1 MEINAR
7 IYKARKDAGL
17 TQDELAE
24 AVGKT
29 RGAVAQWEA
38 GTVRPRHSTL
48 LAIATA
54 TKTDILWIES
64 GIGDEPLGLK
74 VIGEIAAGIWKEN
87 SLEYVPYSMPVLPDP
102 NYSASAQRLYK
113 VSGNSLNKTV
123 NDGAYIHCV
132 NIHDGDIIPEHGDLV
147 VVRRS
152 AHGKTE
158 YTAKRLILDGGE
170 KILRPESNDAR
181 WQEDIVLDGDDD
193 TEIIITD
200 VVIAKWSPLRRPR

>member
-1 MEINAR
+1 MEINVR

-24 AVGKT
+24 SVGKT

-48 LAIATA
+48 QAIAKA
-54 TKTDILWIES
+54 TKSDILWLES
-64 GIGDEPLGLK
+64 GIGNESPGLQ
-74 VIGEIAAGIWKEN
+74 VVGEVAAGVWKEN
-87 SLEYVPYSMPVLPDP
+87 SLEYVPYIMPVLPDP
-102 NYSASAQRLYK
+102 NYTAPAQRLYK
-113 VSGNSLNKTV
+113 VSGNSLNKSV

-132 NIHDGDIIPEHGDLV
+132 NIHDGDITPEHGDLV

-152 AHGKTE
+152 AQGKTE
-158 YTAKRLILDGGE
+158 YTAKRLIIESGIN
-170 KILRPESNDAR
+170 ILRPDSTDDR
-181 WQEDIVLDGDDD
+181 FQDDIVLDGDDD
-193 TEIIITD
+193 TEIVITD